1 MNVNNFGHAM
11 AYLTMVYMLK
21 ESEDVTREA
30 VRLGVEPL
38 RNIDLTVFRVQESF
52 SQRLFDYIQLIF
64 RR

>member
-1 MNVNNFGHAM
+1 M